1 MTSPSASNGPVFA
14 APHAAP
20 PVGTLLSPPPVPR
33 RGRPLGT
40 WALLLSVMGT
50 VLASAIGGFAAY
62 RSARGAAP
70 GLGSMSTATGF
81 DWRVLT
87 PVRDLVLLAEVS
99 FWAGTVVGIAA
110 FVLGIVAVSRRA
122 ATGAGVAAIVL
133 SVLGPF
139 VFGGLAVVAV
149 IAGVSAGLDTVTG
162 V

>member
-1 MTSPSASNGPVFA
+1 
-14 APHAAP
+14 
-20 PVGTLLSPPPVPR
+20 
-33 RGRPLGT
+33 
-40 WALLLSVMGT
+40 
-50 VLASAIGGFAAY
+50 
-62 RSARGAAP
+62 
-70 GLGSMSTATGF
+70 MSTATGF

-87 PVRDLVLLAEVS
+87 PVRDLVLLGEVS

-149 IAGVSAGLDTVTG
+149 IAGISTGLDTVTG